1 MTASSTYSLYV
12 DEHLEMTENN
22 NSNSKRF
29 EEALTQMRLLKQGG
43 EGVMEQQFLPQLK
56 LLIGHR
62 LRSLLFDLLRGINDN
77 GVSHQVAERRL
88 SSFFN
93 FAIQCVKEDLL
104 TNEDILVL
112 FEDLYECCQESQLS
126 TLFPLFERAIHGSRP
141 DGTDKIQLHEN

>member
-1 MTASSTYSLYV
+1 
-12 DEHLEMTENN
+12 
-22 NSNSKRF
+22 
-29 EEALTQMRLLKQGG
+29 MRLLKQGG